1 MEKIRIITDSVSDIP
16 ADRIGDY
23 ELEIIPAPVYVD
35 SVPVMENIDCPS
47 EELFGLLRDNKKLR
61 VGHIPAAIYL
71 DRFKLAFAH
80 HYHRAVVVTPAEQF
94 SGMYR
99 AACEARDMFFA
110 QEPDA
115 QGVMQ
120 IDILDSGSYSLGYG
134 LPVLRACELVQQ
146 GATGEEMLKFLTECF
161 EQAELYVTTFSMR
174 GVFSSGIFEAL
185 RLLTIQVTKSF
196 PVCVIR
202 KGEITPLD
210 SDRGEMRTYEE
221 FIEYCRRALA
231 DGAHTYAVF
240 YADLEDRAHELGAI
254 LTSASRREP
263 ELYAR
268 VSAATAVSMGTDCI
282 GMVKF
287 GPMHE

>member
-16 ADRIGDY
+16 ADRIGEY

-47 EELFGLLRDNKKLR
+47 EELFTLLRENKKLR

-71 DRFKLAFAH
+71 DRFRLAFAH
-80 HYHRAVVVTPAEQF
+80 HYHRVIVITPAEQF

-99 AACEARDMFFA
+99 AACEAREMFWE

-120 IDILDSGSYSLGYG
+120 IDVLDSGSYSLGYG
-134 LPVLRACELVQQ
+134 LPVLKACERIQQ
-146 GATGEEMLKFLTECF
+146 GATGAEILSFLAEEF
-161 EQAELYVTTFSMR
+161 ERAELYVATFSMR

-185 RLLTIQVTKSF
+185 RLLTIQVTKAF

-202 KGEITPLD
+202 RGEITPLD
-210 SDRGEMRTYEE
+210 SERGEMRTYED

-231 DGAHTYAVF
+231 LGCEAYGVL
-240 YADLEDRAHELGAI
+240 YADQEERARELGAI
-254 LTSASRREP
+254 LTSASRKEP

-282 GMVKF
+282 GMVRF
-287 GPMHE
+287 GPCQP